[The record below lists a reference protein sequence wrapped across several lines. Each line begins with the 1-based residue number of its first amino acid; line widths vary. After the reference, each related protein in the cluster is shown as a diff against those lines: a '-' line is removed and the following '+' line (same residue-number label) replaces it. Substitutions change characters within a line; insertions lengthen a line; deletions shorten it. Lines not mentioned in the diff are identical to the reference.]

1 MFQILLITQLLAA
14 YMIWGAGESLE
25 DFLDDKVFKDSRT
38 QTIMAT
44 DEEVKG
50 FDTYIGEYKKAL
62 EIERKALEVFNA

>member
-1 MFQILLITQLLAA
+1 MALLAA
-14 YMIWGAGESLE
+14 YMIWGEGESLE
-25 DFLDDKVFKDSRT
+25 DFLDNKVFKGSKT

-44 DEEVKG
+44 DEEVRG